1 MVRVIRPTDRTHV
14 EFSVRDEREKGR
26 WDTDDVVTFM
36 YGKYNGALL
45 LALRDFW
52 KALRSAWPDKR
63 NPPRSPDHREKP

>member
-1 MVRVIRPTDRTHV
+1 MK
-14 EFSVRDEREKGR
+14 DERKGQ

-52 KALRSAWPDKR
+52 KALRSAWPDKQK
-63 NPPRSPDHREKP
+63 PPISPHRGDDPQD

>member
-1 MVRVIRPTDRTHV
+1 M
-14 EFSVRDEREKGR
+14 EFSTKGERKGQ

-52 KALRSAWPDKR
+52 KALRSAWPDK
-63 NPPRSPDHREKP
+63 

>member
-1 MVRVIRPTDRTHV
+1 MKDKQ
-14 EFSVRDEREKGR
+14 EKGG

-52 KALRSAWPDKR
+52 KALCSAWPDKR
-63 NPPRSPDHREKP
+63 NPPVSPDRREEP